1 MDAKSELTYKTMCL
15 VFDMLKQKGFRPTNE
30 GDDIIRF
37 NIYDDQ
43 FEAQFNGLTVTF
55 WDVSWAWINQN
66 SPNYDEFTKAVNF
79 SNLGSPATLIYTEPN
94 DEGIVRVHTKHTVI
108 FEPKWEGNEDIL
120 DYVFESFNRSRE
132 EMNRLYFS
140 KLNHNQG

>member
-1 MDAKSELTYKTMCL
+1 MDAKSELTYKIMCL
-15 VFDMLKQKGFRPTNE
+15 VYDMLTQKGFRPINE

-43 FEAQFNGLTVTF
+43 FEARFNGLTVTF

-79 SNLGSPATLIYTEPN
+79 SNLGSPATLIYT
-94 DEGIVRVHTKHTVI
+94 
-108 FEPKWEGNEDIL
+108 
-120 DYVFESFNRSRE
+120 
-132 EMNRLYFS
+132 
-140 KLNHNQG
+140 